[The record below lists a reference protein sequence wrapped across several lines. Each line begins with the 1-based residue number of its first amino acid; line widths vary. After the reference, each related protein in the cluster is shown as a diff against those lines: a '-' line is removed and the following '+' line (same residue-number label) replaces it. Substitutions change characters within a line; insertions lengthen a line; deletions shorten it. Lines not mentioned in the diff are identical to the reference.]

1 MQLSL
6 FSWCLWIVNVQ
17 IRKMALTVAL
27 PPTHWLPERAAKEV
41 SLGTVWHNARQDV
54 IDGCKAGDRK
64 AQFDLY
70 KLYAKA
76 MYNVCVRI
84 TGNTAEAEDV
94 LQEAFLQVF
103 NKIALYRGDAT
114 FGAWLKRIVINAAL
128 NTVRKRRLTFV
139 ELVSGEHELVEVGQ
153 PDEEELLL
161 QVAQVRQA
169 VQQLPDGY
177 RIVFS
182 LYLLEGY
189 DHAEIAEILGIS
201 VSTSKTQYNRAKKRL
216 LELLKERK

>member
-27 PPTHWLPERAAKEV
+27 SPTHWLPERAAKEV

-103 NKIALYRGDAT
+103 SKIGLYRGDST

-128 NTVRKRRLTFV
+128 NTVRKRRLAFV
-139 ELVSGEHELVEVGQ
+139 ELVNDEHELVEVDQ
-153 PDEEELLL
+153 PDEEALLW

-189 DHAEIAEILGIS
+189 DHAEIAEILDIS

>member
-1 MQLSL
+1 
-6 FSWCLWIVNVQ
+6 
-17 IRKMALTVAL
+17 MALTVAL